1 MALLLP
7 AFPLHV
13 YGTFSFCTLPMCP
26 LPCLTL
32 PSPLFNRPPPCPWGS
47 INIISSSEAADMNHR
62 VTVNNS
68 SSVPVPYLGIHTAW
82 SLQSRL
88 GAMYEILQCV
98 CIRVRAPYSMAVH
111 LCCRE
116 ALIFATHSLTS
127 SCTFFSL
134 QNPSSPAG
142 LYVLKRF
149 HVKQVFIGDYF
160 KSRTGFCFFWFSFLF
175 GFISVWRVRSS
186 QLLSGDRVTVSGM

>member
-13 YGTFSFCTLPMCP
+13 HGTFSFCTLHMCP

-98 CIRVRAPYSMAVH
+98 CVYVCV
-111 LCCRE
+111 L
-116 ALIFATHSLTS
+116 LIAWLYTFAAKKPWSLPRTLS
-127 SCTFFSL
+127 LHHVPFSL
-134 QNPSSPAG
+134 CRILLRLLVFMYLSAFMSSRC
-142 LYVLKRF
+142 L
-149 HVKQVFIGDYF
+149 
-160 KSRTGFCFFWFSFLF
+160 
-175 GFISVWRVRSS
+175 
-186 QLLSGDRVTVSGM
+186 